1 MRKTSRRTQIDPA
14 PTDLQLDVLLALFEG
29 PLGSSALLDAVEDLR
44 RRDVPL
50 ATFYRQIQR
59 ISDLGWIVADDADSS
74 DGPGRPERSY
84 RLSEAGTR
92 VLRSGIEEQ
101 RRRVALA
108 DAGGLLTDTAAE
120 TKS

>member
-1 MRKTSRRTQIDPA
+1 MRKTSRRTQIDTT
-14 PTDLQLDVLLALFEG
+14 PTDLQLDVLLALHEG
-29 PLGSSALLDAVEDLR
+29 PQGSSALLDAVEDIR

-84 RLSEAGTR
+84 RLSSAGSR
-92 VLRSGIEEQ
+92 VLRRGIEEQ

-108 DAGGLLTDTAAE
+108 DAGGILADSLTE
-120 TKS
+120 TKR

>member
-1 MRKTSRRTQIDPA
+1 MRKTALETT
-14 PTDLQLDVLLALFEG
+14 PTDLQLDVLLALHDG
-29 PLGSSALLDAVEDLR
+29 PQGSSALLDAVEDIR

-59 ISDLGWIVADDADSS
+59 VSDLGWIVADDAESP

-84 RLSEAGTR
+84 RLSSAGTR
-92 VLRSGIEEQ
+92 VLRRGIEEQ
-101 RRRVALA
+101 QRRVALA
-108 DAGGLLTDTAAE
+108 EAAGLLEDSLSE

>member
-1 MRKTSRRTQIDPA
+1 MRKTLRRTRIDPS
-14 PTDLQLDVLLALFEG
+14 PTDLQLDVLLALFDG
-29 PLGSSALLDAVEDLR
+29 PLGSGNLLDAVEDLR

-50 ATFYRQIQR
+50 ATFYRQLQR
-59 ISDLGWIVADDADSS
+59 TSDLGWIVADDAEAS

-84 RLSEAGTR
+84 RLSTAGAR
-92 VLRSGIEEQ
+92 VLRRGIEEQ

-108 DAGGLLTDTAAE
+108 DAGGILAEKMTE